1 MLRLPVEVGNV
12 IFHFTL
18 SGIPA
23 YCASQYSAGA
33 DEFCRRSQV
42 SSFHLFSLSTKAVFS
57 FASLLSHLKVPDDSR
72 SLQKCL
78 VNHLSANLIAS
89 RKSVTWSI

>member
-23 YCASQYSAGA
+23 SCASQYSAGA

-42 SSFHLFSLSTKAVFS
+42 SSFSFVFLVDKGDIFICIAVV
-57 FASLLSHLKVPDDSR
+57 AS
-72 SLQKCL
+72 
-78 VNHLSANLIAS
+78 
-89 RKSVTWSI
+89 